1 MDTKPT
7 QLHIAIGGYFG
18 PSYSLKWVRDELIYS
33 ASKEGYD
40 GRITETITPTA
51 KQWQEFIQA
60 LDTIGVWSW
69 RESYDD
75 PYVLDG
81 THWSV
86 EIALWDREIKSSG
99 SNSYPATQGEAGSNG
114 QGDEF
119 DLFLKAVQKLI
130 GGRKF
135 S

>member
-99 SNSYPATQGEAGSNG
+99 SNSYPA
-114 QGDEF
+114 
-119 DLFLKAVQKLI
+119 KKVKLAAMARAMSLI
-130 GGRKF
+130 C